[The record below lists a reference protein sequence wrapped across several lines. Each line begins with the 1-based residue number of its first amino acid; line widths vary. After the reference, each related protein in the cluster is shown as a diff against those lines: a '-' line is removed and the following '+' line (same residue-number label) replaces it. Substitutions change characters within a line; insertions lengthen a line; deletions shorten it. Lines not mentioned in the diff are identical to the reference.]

1 MLYKEMT
8 EAQRAD
14 EYKLL
19 CEKLD
24 EYKRMNLKLDMSR
37 GKQMCIRDSY
47 KDITYSEYT
56 LSTEIDETSA
66 KVVKS
71 GMGIIIC
78 RVDCT
83 VAGEKKTMEI
93 ALRNENDIWLIDSP
107 TY

>member
-1 MLYKEMT
+1 MQ
-8 EAQRAD
+8 QRLEND
-14 EYKLL
+14 EIQTGKKGEEETGEVNAEELGLNTLNARYIE
-19 CEKLD
+19 EKGVL
-24 EYKRMNLKLDMSR
+24 
-37 GKQMCIRDSY
+37 Y

-56 LSTEIDETSA
+56 LTTEIDETSA

-71 GMGIIIC
+71 GLGLIIC